1 MNKMP
6 EVAKLLGVEMG
17 EWFEIKT
24 FSVKF
29 KITNA
34 GLKNEDGITDSRLLQ
49 DLLCGERDIVKP
61 PYRPRE
67 GERYYYVCDNGD
79 ISYYNNDLSVADLSI
94 IAFGNCFRSRTEAE
108 ANKDK
113 ILAKFE
119 EIKKEMEG

>member
-17 EWFEIKT
+17 EWFRVNGSDYCLTSDGLIDAY
-24 FSVKF
+24 
-29 KITNA
+29 KIGSPVALNSLLTGA
-34 GLKNEDGITDSRLLQ
+34 CEVRKLPFRPKLNE
-49 DLLCGERDIVKP
+49 E
-61 PYRPRE
+61 
-67 GERYYYVCDNGD
+67 YYFVWDNGD
-79 ISYYNNDLSVADLSI
+79 IGYYTNNFSVADLSI
-94 IAFGNCFRSRTEAE
+94 IAFGNCFRSEAEAE